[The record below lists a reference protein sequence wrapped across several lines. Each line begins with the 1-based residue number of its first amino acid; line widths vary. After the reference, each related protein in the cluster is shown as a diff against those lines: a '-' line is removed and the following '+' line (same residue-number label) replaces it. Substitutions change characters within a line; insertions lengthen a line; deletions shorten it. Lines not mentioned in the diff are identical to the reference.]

1 MVIAIC
7 GATSAN
13 GSHAERKTTRFS
25 T

>member
-1 MVIAIC
+1 VIAIC

-13 GSHAERKTTRFS
+13 GSQAERKTTRFS